1 MLLPDNINP
10 KLSIYYNGALIL
22 KELTNNNN
30 QDMII
35 LYQQV
40 NKKYDL
46 SFPVYLLCLDWLYL
60 VDAANVDD
68 KGVVKLCS
76 SKQ

>member
-10 KLSIYYNGALIL
+10 KLSIYYNGALVL
-22 KELTNNNN
+22 KELNENNNH
-30 QDMII
+30 DMIF

-40 NKKYDL
+40 NKKYGI
-46 SFPVYLLCLDWLYL
+46 SFPMYLLCLDWLYL
-60 VDAANVDD
+60 INAANVDD
-68 KGVVKLCS
+68 KGEVKVCS